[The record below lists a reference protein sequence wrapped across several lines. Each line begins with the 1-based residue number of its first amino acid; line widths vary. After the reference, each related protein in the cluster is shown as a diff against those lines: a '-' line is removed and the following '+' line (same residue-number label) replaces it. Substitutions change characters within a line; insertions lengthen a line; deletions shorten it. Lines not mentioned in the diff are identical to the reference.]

1 MQEFILKN
9 LITIIFIV
17 LVVCG
22 FLKGFSEGLLKML
35 LSFGSIIITIVATK
49 FMTPIVASMVKD
61 VTNIESSLTS
71 VIYDSIIKTNI
82 YDGLNI
88 PWLKSAINTGSIESV
103 LRDELCAKIA
113 NGIISLLC
121 GIAIFV
127 VVLILIKLLLKV
139 LDVVDY
145 IPLISQFNKI
155 MGGILGTLQIVLI
168 VAILFTILKI
178 FEAIPQVQVVV
189 DNIKDSYIVGYIYN
203 NNIVYNFVSNI
214 FGIFT

>member
-71 VIYDSIIKTNI
+71 AIYDSIIKTNI

-178 FEAIPQVQVVV
+178 FEAIPQVQLVV

-214 FGIFT
+214 FGVFT

>member
-71 VIYDSIIKTNI
+71 AIYDSIIKTNI

-214 FGIFT
+214 FGVFT

>member
-71 VIYDSIIKTNI
+71 AIYDSIIKTNI

-127 VVLILIKLLLKV
+127 VVLMLIKLLLKV

-155 MGGILGTLQIVLI
+155 MGGILGTLQIILI

-178 FEAIPQVQVVV
+178 FEAIPQVQLVV

-214 FGIFT
+214 FGVFT

>member
-214 FGIFT
+214 FGVFT

>member
-1 MQEFILKN
+1 MKHKSLK
-9 LITIIFIV
+9 
-17 LVVCG
+17 
-22 FLKGFSEGLLKML
+22 
-35 LSFGSIIITIVATK
+35 
-49 FMTPIVASMVKD
+49 
-61 VTNIESSLTS
+61 
-71 VIYDSIIKTNI
+71 IIKTNI